1 MTTTILIV
9 VLFILQFLSFSF
21 IVLLNSK
28 LNKYKEI
35 EQKQESI
42 IREMDES
49 ISNYLLEIK
58 DENDRLIKELTTQS
72 AIKQAVVKQ
81 PTSMP
86 SYTMPTASVQKS
98 ATTEANVEINVN
110 QPLNLQPSVVEA
122 SPLELPKYFPKA
134 AAASAYKKQA
144 MEKQPKPVKEE
155 VAVQN
160 DAAVDQMLTAFEQ
173 EVVNYHRM
181 GLSIEEIAKK
191 TQKGK
196 TEIELLIKFH
206 A

>member
-1 MTTTILIV
+1 MTTTLLIV
-9 VLFILQFLSFSF
+9 VLFILQLLSFSF
-21 IVLLNSK
+21 IVLLYSK

-72 AIKQAVVKQ
+72 TINQAVEKQ
-81 PTSMP
+81 PTMVP
-86 SYTMPTASVQKS
+86 SYTMPTTAVEQTSVVPAK
-98 ATTEANVEINVN
+98 EIEPK
-110 QPLNLQPSVVEA
+110 QPLPLQANIVEA
-122 SPLELPKYFPKA
+122 SPLELPKYFPKVA
-134 AAASAYKKQA
+134 AANAYKKQTI
-144 MEKQPKPVKEE
+144 EKQPQPIVETN
-155 VAVQN
+155 Q
-160 DAAVDQMLTAFEQ
+160 AVDQVLTAFEQ